1 MCTRWINFTLHVT
14 FRNKEYNC
22 QENCENKSMN
32 QTCYRQSSYFISKV
46 LMSFKASSRQKGA
59 KLILRRVT
67 LKQCGSERAQR
78 TLRHPSFQ
86 LFSCLLN
93 GSLLTGFHTR
103 WHSIMWH
110 FSPFSTEKV
119 PNASLKRKKTD
130 GNEKTKYFRSE

>member
-1 MCTRWINFTLHVT
+1 MLHSGINYDKNVT
-14 FRNKEYNC
+14 VKKIVR
-22 QENCENKSMN
+22 NKSMK
-32 QTCYRQSSYFISKV
+32 QICYRQSSYFISKV
-46 LMSFKASSRQKGA
+46 LMSFKASSCQKGA
-59 KLILRRVT
+59 KLILKRVT

-110 FSPFSTEKV
+110 FSPFSTEKA
-119 PNASLKRKKTD
+119 PNVSLKGKKTD
-130 GNEKTKYFRSE
+130 GNGQTKYFRSE